1 MKESLEY
8 LLFLLLNRIAQLL
21 SFGIAGKIGAFLGN
35 ATFLFTGLRRRITK
49 GNLANAYPDKSGREI
64 QRIAQG
70 AYRNCGIALMEML
83 WAGRQSEDSLMK
95 TIKIRNVD
103 VLHDALARKIGL
115 ILLSAHYGSWELII
129 SALRLHVGRPF
140 VIVVQ
145 HQRNRK
151 IDKLINSYRCRFDNS
166 TVPLGPSVRELIKAL
181 QEGKVVA
188 MLADQSGPKESIF
201 VDFFGRPA
209 ATHRGAAAFSL
220 KTGAPI
226 VMAFLVRQQD
236 GKYETWFEEVG
247 QLGLDGYNEK
257 NILELTRR
265 HVEMLEKH
273 IRLHPDHW
281 LWMHKRW
288 KHAEYYQSHKV
299 VEEAA

>member
-1 MKESLEY
+1 
-8 LLFLLLNRIAQLL
+8 
-21 SFGIAGKIGAFLGN
+21 
-35 ATFLFTGLRRRITK
+35 
-49 GNLANAYPDKSGREI
+49 
-64 QRIAQG
+64 
-70 AYRNCGIALMEML
+70 
-83 WAGRQSEDSLMK
+83 MK
-95 TIKIRNVD
+95 TTKIRNVD
-103 VLHDALARKIGL
+103 VLHDALTRKKGL

-129 SALRLHVGRPF
+129 SALRLHVGHPF

-181 QEGKVVA
+181 QEGRVVA

>member
-8 LLFLLLNRIAQLL
+8 FLFLLLNRIAQPL

-35 ATFLFTGLRRRITK
+35 ATFLFTGLRKRITK
-49 GNLANAYPDKSGREI
+49 SNLANAYPDKSEREI

-70 AYRNCGIALMEML
+70 AYRNYGIALMEML

-95 TIKIRNVD
+95 TTKIRNVD
-103 VLHDALARKIGL
+103 VLHDALTRKKGL

-129 SALRLHVGRPF
+129 SALRLHVGHPF

-188 MLADQSGPKESIF
+188 MLAEQSGPKESIF
-201 VDFFGRPA
+201 VDFFGRSA
-209 ATHRGAAAFSL
+209 ATHRGAAA
-220 KTGAPI
+220 GG
-226 VMAFLVRQQD
+226 R
-236 GKYETWFEEVG
+236 E
-247 QLGLDGYNEK
+247 
-257 NILELTRR
+257 
-265 HVEMLEKH
+265 
-273 IRLHPDHW
+273 
-281 LWMHKRW
+281 
-288 KHAEYYQSHKV
+288 
-299 VEEAA
+299 